1 MKERK
6 EFNPA
11 DWKKPAAAKPADKP
25 APERQFNTDKLDDV
39 ERLTQAIEARRIDIT
54 GDYARWRNIGFALA
68 AGLGENGRDYFHRLS
83 RFYPRYS
90 EKDTDTQY
98 DRCMRAKGS
107 GIHLA
112 SLFQYAKEDA
122 GIIISPTQPN
132 GGVAEVAELAE
143 DNAPT
148 FWKKVRGKLPSIV
161 EDIAENAQ
169 SAEDADILILG
180 TIVTLSSCLPH
191 VYGIYG
197 DRVVFPN
204 LFLFV
209 TAPASAGKGRLTLCR
224 KLVQP
229 IQEQFRFLYKE
240 DLEKFN
246 KQKAAYERNK
256 KKDANLIAP
265 KQPRPKMLIIP
276 ANSSATMV
284 YQILSENEGRGLM
297 FETEGDTLAN
307 VFSSDYGNYSDGFR
321 KAFHHEPI
329 SYMRRKDHEYV
340 ELLEPKLSTV
350 LSGTPRQIASL
361 IPDTENGL
369 FSRFIFY
376 YVDFKLTWLNVF
388 GSNKE
393 DSIDG
398 IFDTIGKQVLELYQH
413 LQCNPEIRF
422 CLTSRQ
428 KEQFNNYFRT
438 AQCTYHD
445 KLGDD
450 FIASVRRMG
459 LITYRIAMVLSMLR
473 MVDEKDFPEL
483 IYCHDEDFECAMIIS
498 KVLIQHTERV
508 YTELSNHD
516 LSRPAAQSQNRKA
529 QLLALLPDE
538 FNTGAA
544 QETAAKLNIPRRTV
558 ERYLSEWRQS
568 GTLTKIAFG
577 QYAKT
582 NTDNLNPTDHEHI

>member
-1 MKERK
+1 
-6 EFNPA
+6 
-11 DWKKPAAAKPADKP
+11 
-25 APERQFNTDKLDDV
+25 
-39 ERLTQAIEARRIDIT
+39 
-54 GDYARWRNIGFALA
+54 
-68 AGLGENGRDYFHRLS
+68 
-83 RFYPRYS
+83 
-90 EKDTDTQY
+90 
-98 DRCMRAKGS
+98 
-107 GIHLA
+107 
-112 SLFQYAKEDA
+112 
-122 GIIISPTQPN
+122 
-132 GGVAEVAELAE
+132 
-143 DNAPT
+143 
-148 FWKKVRGKLPSIV
+148 
-161 EDIAENAQ
+161 
-169 SAEDADILILG
+169 
-180 TIVTLSSCLPH
+180 
-191 VYGIYG
+191 
-197 DRVVFPN
+197 
-204 LFLFV
+204 
-209 TAPASAGKGRLTLCR
+209 
-224 KLVQP
+224 
-229 IQEQFRFLYKE
+229 
-240 DLEKFN
+240 
-246 KQKAAYERNK
+246 
-256 KKDANLIAP
+256 
-265 KQPRPKMLIIP
+265 MLIIP

-413 LQCNPEIRF
+413 LQGNPQIRF

-438 AQCTYHD
+438 AQHSYHD

-516 LSRPAAQSQNRKA
+516 LSRPASQSQNRKA

-538 FNTGAA
+538 FNTSDVHEA
-544 QETAAKLNIPRRTV
+544 AAKLNIPRRTA
-558 ERYLSEWRQS
+558 ERYLTEWRQT
-568 GTLTKIAFG
+568 GLLNKIAFG

-582 NTDNLNPTDHEHI
+582 TNNLNPNDHEHI

>member
-1 MKERK
+1 
-6 EFNPA
+6 
-11 DWKKPAAAKPADKP
+11 
-25 APERQFNTDKLDDV
+25 
-39 ERLTQAIEARRIDIT
+39 
-54 GDYARWRNIGFALA
+54 
-68 AGLGENGRDYFHRLS
+68 
-83 RFYPRYS
+83 
-90 EKDTDTQY
+90 
-98 DRCMRAKGS
+98 MRAKGS

-112 SLFQYAKEDA
+112 SLFQYAKDDA
-122 GIIISPTQPN
+122 GIIISPTN
-132 GGVAEVAELAE
+132 VSGGVAEVAELAE
-143 DNAPT
+143 DDALT
-148 FWKKVRGKLPSIV
+148 FWNRIRGKLPSIV

-240 DLEKFN
+240 DMEKFN

-256 KKDANLIAP
+256 KKDASLIAP

-284 YQILSENEGRGLM
+284 YQILSENDGRGLM

-398 IFDTIGKQVLELYQH
+398 IFDIVGKQVLELYQH
-413 LQCNPEIRF
+413 LQGNPQIRF

-428 KEQFNNYFRT
+428 KDLFNSYFRT
-438 AQCTYHD
+438 AQHTYHD

-498 KVLIQHTERV
+498 KVLIRHTERV

-516 LSRPAAQSQNRKA
+516 LSRPASQSQNRKA
-529 QLLALLPDE
+529 QLLALLPEE
-538 FNTGAA
+538 FNTSAVHEA
-544 QETAAKLNIPRRTV
+544 AAKLNIPRRTA
-558 ERYLSEWRQS
+558 ERYLTEWRQT
-568 GTLTKIAFG
+568 GLLNKIAFG

-582 NTDNLNPTDHEHI
+582 TNNLNPNDHEHI